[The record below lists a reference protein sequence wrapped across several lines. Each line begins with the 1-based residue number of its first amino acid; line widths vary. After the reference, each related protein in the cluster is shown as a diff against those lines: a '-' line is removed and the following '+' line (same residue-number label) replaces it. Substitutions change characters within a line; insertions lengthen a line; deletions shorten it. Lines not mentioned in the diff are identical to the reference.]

1 MTENSDDHPIERVL
15 NTGEAAVGMLRRFF
29 ASYFWLI
36 LKNVVG
42 WMLILLSFP
51 VGIALPGP
59 GGLPM
64 FLIGF
69 ALVAFPGKR
78 KLTSHFL
85 RGRPLRIEASIFT
98 SLTTFV
104 SLLVIGVLLWFVGER
119 YTQLI
124 AYFKLDPKE
133 STPGFVLAV
142 AGVCLLAAG
151 VTFVMMRLG
160 LLFVNKL
167 IRVIPRIR
175 RLIRPYLRRWG
186 IVLLPPPPKRTAMIG
201 ESLVVRREGLE
212 ILDFSASSRER
223 LSRWWVYGRP
233 WFHRLVSVGITA
245 VLLYFV
251 FEPIIRSWRLVEPH
265 INRISPVHFI
275 FATGMAVTFLVVF
288 RIIPWWM
295 LLAKLGHPLHGATSS
310 RIWITSELVRYLPGK
325 NWQIASRSFL
335 ARSYNVLPTTC
346 VSAHVLEIVLFL
358 LANAVFAVL
367 ALMLLG
373 LKRSEDASTRWWLII
388 GVSVMPL
395 LLTLL
400 HPRVFYSITNRV
412 LVAIGRQK
420 LSAQVPGSTLVV
432 LQVWKVLGVAF
443 LSLAIWVIASGP
455 LHLTLSQWWL
465 VGGVYAIA
473 WLAGF
478 CAFWAPAGIGVREAL
493 FMILLLAALPAAT
506 KQQFAFDSL
515 HAFAALLALVL
526 RVWMTIAELIVAL
539 VAYVID
545 LEGVLKLMRERR

>member
-1 MTENSDDHPIERVL
+1 MTETSDDHPIERVL

-42 WMLILLSFP
+42 WMLILLAFP

-69 ALVAFPGKR
+69 AMVAFPGKR

-98 SLTTFV
+98 SLTTLV
-104 SLLVIGVLLWFVGER
+104 SLGVIAILLWIVGEQ
-119 YTQLI
+119 YQKLI
-124 AYFKLDPKE
+124 AYFNLDPRE

-142 AGVCLLAAG
+142 AGVCVIAAV

-167 IRVIPRIR
+167 IRIIPKIR
-175 RLIRPYLRRWG
+175 RLIRPYLRKWG

-201 ESLVVRREGLE
+201 EGLVVRREGLE
-212 ILDFSASSRER
+212 ILDFSPTSRER
-223 LSRWWVYGRP
+223 FSRWWLYGRP
-233 WFHRLVSVGITA
+233 WVHRLASVGITA

-265 INRISPVHFI
+265 INRINPIHFV
-275 FATGMAVTFLVVF
+275 FATGMAVAFLVLF
-288 RIIPWWM
+288 RVLPWWL
-295 LLAKLGHPLHGATSS
+295 LLAKLGHRLRAGSS
-310 RIWITSELVRYLPGK
+310 ARIWITSELVRYVPGK
-325 NWQIASRSFL
+325 RWQIVSRSYL
-335 ARSYNVLPTTC
+335 TRAYGVLPTTC
-346 VSAHVLEIVLFL
+346 VAAHVLEIVLFL

-367 ALMLLG
+367 ALMILG
-373 LKRSEDASTRWWLII
+373 LKRTDDASTRWWLIV

-400 HPRVFYSITNRV
+400 HPRVFYSVANRV
-412 LVAIGRQK
+412 LVAIGWQR
-420 LSAQVPGSTLVV
+420 LSAQVSGSTLVV

-443 LSLAIWVIASGP
+443 ASLAMWVIASGP
-455 LHLTLSQWWL
+455 LELSLSQWWL
-465 VGGVYAIA
+465 VGGMYAIA
-473 WLAGF
+473 WVAGF
-478 CAFWAPAGIGVREAL
+478 CAFWAPAGIGVREAV
-493 FMILLLAALPAAT
+493 FMVLLLAALPMST
-506 KQQFAFDSL
+506 KEAFAFDSL
-515 HAFAALLALVL
+515 HAFVALLALVL
-526 RVWMTIAELIVAL
+526 RIWITVAELIVAL

-545 LEGVLKLMRERR
+545 IDGALRLMRERR